1 MGKHYVIVIDMQ
13 NDFITGSL
21 GSEAAQK
28 AAEHAKAHLAIYDR
42 ENTRVIFTHDTHH
55 ANYLNTLEGKN
66 LPVPHCILGTEGWE
80 ISQVVLQGAEGLILP
95 ETVEPF
101 AATGHVYKPTFGSL
115 DLINYLYHI
124 NDTFPGEE
132 IDSID
137 VFGVCTDICV
147 VSNVLLLKAAFPE
160 TPINVIA
167 DCCAGTSVH
176 AHEAALDTMRSCQIN
191 IMDQYDV
198 A

>member
-1 MGKHYVIVIDMQ
+1 MGKKYVIIVDMQ

-21 GSEAAQK
+21 GSEMAVR
-28 AAEHAKAHLAIYDR
+28 AAENAKICLAKYDR

-55 ANYLNTLEGKN
+55 ANYLETAEGKT
-66 LPVPHCILGTEGWE
+66 LPIPHCILGTEGWE

-95 ETVEPF
+95 PTVEPF
-101 AATGHVYKPTFGSL
+101 AADGHVYKPTFGSL

-124 NDTFPGEE
+124 NDTYPDEQ
-132 IDSID
+132 IDNID
-137 VFGVCTDICV
+137 ILGVCTDICV

-167 DCCAGTSVH
+167 DCCAGTN
-176 AHEAALDTMRSCQIN
+176 EANHNSALDVMRCCQIN
-191 IMDQYDV
+191 VI
-198 A
+198 

>member
-1 MGKHYVIVIDMQ
+1 MGKKYVIIVDMQ

-21 GSEAAQK
+21 GSEMAVR
-28 AAEHAKAHLAIYDR
+28 AAENAKTHLAKYDK
-42 ENTRVIFTHDTHH
+42 ESTRVIFTHDTHH
-55 ANYLNTLEGKN
+55 DNYLETAEGHK

-95 ETVEPF
+95 PTVEPF
-101 AATGHVYKPTFGSL
+101 AANGHVYKPTFGSL

-124 NDTFPGEE
+124 SDTFSEEE

-167 DCCAGTSVH
+167 DCCAGTS
-176 AHEAALDTMRSCQIN
+176 EANHNSALDVMRCCQIN
-191 IMDQYDV
+191 VI
-198 A
+198 

>member
-1 MGKHYVIVIDMQ
+1 MGKKYVIIVDMQ

-21 GSEAAQK
+21 GSEMAVR
-28 AAEHAKAHLAIYDR
+28 AAENAKIYLTKYDR

-55 ANYLNTLEGKN
+55 DNYLETTEGHK
-66 LPVPHCILGTEGWE
+66 LPIPHCVLGTEGWE

-95 ETVEPF
+95 PTVEPF
-101 AATGHVYKPTFGSL
+101 AANGHVYKPTFGSL

-124 NDTFPGEE
+124 SDTFSEEE

-167 DCCAGTSVH
+167 DCCAGTSEE
-176 AHEAALDTMRSCQIN
+176 AHQKALDTMKQCHIE
-191 IMDQYDV
+191 II
-198 A
+198 

>member
-1 MGKHYVIVIDMQ
+1 MCKKYVIIVDMQ

-21 GSEAAQK
+21 GSEMAVR
-28 AAEHAKAHLAIYDR
+28 AAENAKAYLAKYDR

-55 ANYLNTLEGKN
+55 ANYLETAEGHK
-66 LPVPHCILGTEGWE
+66 LPIPHCILGTEGWE

-101 AATGHVYKPTFGSL
+101 AAHGHVYKPTFGSL

-124 NDTFPGEE
+124 SDTFPGEE

-147 VSNVLLLKAAFPE
+147 VSNALLLKAAFPE
-160 TPINVIA
+160 ISINVIA
-167 DCCAGTSVH
+167 DCCAGTN
-176 AHEAALDTMRSCQIN
+176 EANHNSALDVMRCCQIN
-191 IMDQYDV
+191 VI
-198 A
+198 